1 MTNIFS
7 RKHEVDMISEK
18 FYVTPDEDSYGL
30 KKGKKYICLDVFS
43 FSPGHVQLMIV
54 GENNKITFSDLPKVT
69 FVGFKSEVDQSA
81 EVKESKLEPAVKG
94 KK

>member
-1 MTNIFS
+1 MANIFS
-7 RKHEVDMISEK
+7 RNNEARMLTDK
-18 FYVTPDEDSYGL
+18 FYITPDEDSYGL

-54 GENNKITFSDLPKVT
+54 GENKKITFSDLPKVT
-69 FVGFKSEVDQSA
+69 FEGFIGDDVPETKP
-81 EVKESKLEPAVKG
+81 EPAVKG